1 MAKTPS
7 SVKVSNPSMINAS
20 QTKSATK
27 PQSKPQPKPAS
38 NQTSSAQPWPWK
50 TLLGLGL
57 IIIELLLQTGI
68 ISGLFMLLWAI
79 IGINSKQTYILEVL
93 RRELH
98 PILYW
103 FTIHL
108 WLLLA
113 AALFMSHNQVYGIV
127 KLFILKLVELFI

>member
-7 SVKVSNPSMINAS
+7 SVKVSNPSLINAS
-20 QTKSATK
+20 QPNNATK
-27 PQSKPQPKPAS
+27 PQSKPSTSQAS
-38 NQTSSAQPWPWK
+38 NGQPWPWK
-50 TLLGLGL
+50 SLLGLGM

-93 RRELH
+93 SRELH

-108 WLLLA
+108 WLFLA

-127 KLFILKLVELFI
+127 KLLILKLIELF

>member
-1 MAKTPS
+1 MATSPS
-7 SVKVSNPSMINAS
+7 SVKVSKPTTSRTNPPSQRSQPTTKTAPSAGTANA
-20 QTKSATK
+20 
-27 PQSKPQPKPAS
+27 
-38 NQTSSAQPWPWK
+38 PWPWK
-50 TLLGLGL
+50 TLLGLSL
-57 IIIELLLQTGI
+57 ILVELWFQTGY

-93 RRELH
+93 SREAH

-113 AALFMSHNQVYGIV
+113 AALFMSHNHIYALV
-127 KLFILKLVELFI
+127 KALILKAVNLF